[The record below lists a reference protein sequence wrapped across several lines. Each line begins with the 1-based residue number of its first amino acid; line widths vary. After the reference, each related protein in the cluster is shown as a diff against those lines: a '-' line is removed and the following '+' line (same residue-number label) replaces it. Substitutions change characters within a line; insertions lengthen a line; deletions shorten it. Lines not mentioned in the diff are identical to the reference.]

1 MTKMIF
7 GKSLPFL
14 LVLSLCCITIS
25 SCNKDNSIKS
35 SPGKQGKITGEV
47 ISRGTCTAFNTTSE
61 TAIMHYE
68 KGTGTYYLDYFY
80 NGEGSFAF
88 TWDKSTNRLSLIEFE
103 TGLHNGFYPIDFL
116 SQKDYETE
124 MGDKAEPSFYNPAE
138 DVFTFNILYQTA
150 IDDGVFVHY
159 PTTITYKPKK
169 EDS

>member
-1 MTKMIF
+1 MNSVKAI
-7 GKSLPFL
+7 PFL
-14 LVLSLCCITIS
+14 LTLSLCCMSIS
-25 SCNKDNSIKS
+25 SCNKDSNIKNG
-35 SPGKQGKITGEV
+35 PGKQSKITGEV

-61 TAIMHYE
+61 TAILHYE
-68 KGTGTYYLDYFY
+68 KESGTYYLDYFC
-80 NGEGSFAF
+80 NGDGSFAF
-88 TWDKSTNRLSLIEFE
+88 TWDKSTNRLSLLEFE

-116 SQKDYETE
+116 SQKEYEAE